1 MYYVYRVQV
10 LASADMPAAAR
21 RSTMKRDSSDT
32 ALQLVEARE
41 VAQAKSKVKN
51 WIKQT
56 SRQGQSHPDAGSVSL
71 SARDLEAALD
81 ISEKR
86 LVQVD
91 SQAVKVRSSLV
102 GESEDAA
109 IKNRGLSART
119 RHARLRRSNSDF
131 TDLTSTGASP
141 RMRERSS
148 NFAEEAKGAPLIG
161 IESESSVREWM
172 KTPSGC
178 LIPEVELMRALKT
191 YKKDRMPLDPLET
204 HARTEFESSRPHAPK
219 LSEESQ
225 EGMLDGLGYLYGML
239 ASSLNEG
246 VQDTSTSSF
255 INTVT
260 ADEPER
266 RKPSKRWSF

>member
-1 MYYVYRVQV
+1 
-10 LASADMPAAAR
+10 
-21 RSTMKRDSSDT
+21 MKRGSSNP

-41 VAQAKSKVKN
+41 VAEAKSKVKN
-51 WIKQT
+51 WIQQT
-56 SRQGQSHPDAGSVSL
+56 SRQGQSHPDVGSVSL
-71 SARDLEAALD
+71 SARELEAALD
-81 ISEKR
+81 TSEKR

-91 SQAVKVRSSLV
+91 SQAVKVRSSLL
-102 GESEDAA
+102 GESEEAA

-131 TDLTSTGASP
+131 TGLTSTGASP

-148 NFAEEAKGAPLIG
+148 NVAEEAKVAPLIG

-172 KTPSGC
+172 KTPSGR
-178 LIPEVELMRALKT
+178 LIPEVELMRAVN
-191 YKKDRMPLDPLET
+191 
-204 HARTEFESSRPHAPK
+204 SRPHTPK

-225 EGMLDGLGYLYGML
+225 EGMLDGLGYFYGMV
-239 ASSLNEG
+239 ASSLNG
-246 VQDTSTSSF
+246 GAQDTSTKSF

-266 RKPSKRWSF
+266 HELSRRWTF